1 MNWIRK
7 PGELKKRK
15 YKERGEEQISSIRKS
30 LGLTRKLDCSP
41 SSELDGS
48 KSLDATVGDVII
60 NETQRASLTSADLT
74 PPTIL
79 NCKRQTINSL
89 QVSQIYEPEAV
100 QPPLLAPNL
109 KRFIP
114 TNDHINDSDLN
125 ETVKFVDFSNI
136 SKADTDISPSRV
148 SKLPQ
153 LGFQSFSSIP
163 ENIKSF
169 LSGTRIE
176 SALADDEIPSG
187 FYDSLNNDFFAIEND
202 SDDNASYLVSKSQVE
217 DNSHQNAA
225 ENSFPQDSIESV
237 PLQIPLDPIESSV
250 KFTPFFNTNESID
263 DFFED
268 SKLNAGKSKDST
280 TSNNFVGLLR
290 SDITTSPSSSVSQ
303 EQNTVLPYQKSI
315 TQNGTEL
322 LAIEAH

>member
-1 MNWIRK
+1 MKFFMNWIRK
-7 PGELKKRK
+7 PGEVKKRR
-15 YKERGEEQISSIRKS
+15 YKERHEEQISSIRKS

-48 KSLDATVGDVII
+48 KPLDATVGDVII
-60 NETQRASLTSADLT
+60 NETQRVSLTSADLT

-79 NCKRQTINSL
+79 NCKRQTINSS
-89 QVSQIYEPEAV
+89 QVPPGEEKLINQESKEIKICLNSVKLSQIYEAV

-109 KRFIP
+109 KCSIP

-125 ETVKFVDFSNI
+125 ETTKYVDFSNI
-136 SKADTDISPSRV
+136 SKADMDMPPNRV

-163 ENIKSF
+163 ENMKSF
-169 LSGTRIE
+169 LSGARIE
-176 SALADDEIPSG
+176 SALVDDEIPSG

-225 ENSFPQDSIESV
+225 EISFPLDSIESV

-263 DFFED
+263 EFFED
-268 SKLNAGKSKDST
+268 SKLNGKD
-280 TSNNFVGLLR
+280 N
-290 SDITTSPSSSVSQ
+290 
-303 EQNTVLPYQKSI
+303 
-315 TQNGTEL
+315 
-322 LAIEAH
+322 